1 MEIQLQNQH
10 ISDMSDGGMGV
21 PTTQAQHIQW
31 NPRHLEIKTRSVEKT
46 LEPLV
51 MQVWSLKFHS
61 ANFVQSRLSFFK
73 AFIKFEPVVL
83 ISGLFLTNVRQT

>member
-51 MQVWSLKFHS
+51 MQVWSLNFHS
-61 ANFVQSRLSFFK
+61 ANFVQSRISFLKHLSS
-73 AFIKFEPVVL
+73 L
-83 ISGLFLTNVRQT
+83 SQLFLSQACF